1 MSLLISAV
9 LSAMLNHTD
18 CRSAVLVNP
27 VQPLFASTPKER
39 GGLSLT
45 ASQVAGPLAFSG
57 AVFLVYAGF
66 G

>member
-1 MSLLISAV
+1 MSLLIRVGS
-9 LSAMLNHTD
+9 SAMLNRTD
-18 CRSAVLVNP
+18 CRSAVLVNS

-45 ASQVAGPLAFSG
+45 ASQLAGPLAFSG
-57 AVFLVYAGF
+57 AVFLAYAGF